1 MDRSKAIQLL
11 RAELDKHNLSSWGI
25 RLNQNANAPFL
36 GLCSHKDKVIILNA
50 HHVDQ
55 HPEAELT
62 NTIRH
67 EVAHAIVGPNHGHD
81 EVWAAKAKEIG
92 CDNVQPCANFSLSP
106 LVIDAIRSGAE
117 VEIVVDEQVV
127 RNYSYKITQLKDI
140 CEKCGKMA
148 VFDREMFIPSP
159 DDIQPDKK
167 IIFFKC
173 THFRIIELPKATPF
187 HLLTAG
193 GRKDCKHDWL
203 KNTCVDCGAY
213 RPFPFQ
219 VEGMKFAEL
228 ALSAGKGVGI
238 FDDMGLGKTIQ
249 ALGVLKYHPEWGPF
263 CFGVKSAIKFQWF
276 KAILA
281 WMGDEFLPQIINSSN
296 DIVIP
301 GLKCYIISYD
311 MLVFKTKK
319 LKSGKTVHQ
328 GFDVNKLI
336 NAGVKTLV
344 LDECQQLKNPDSSR
358 TQEIRKLAKSCKVIA
373 LSGTP
378 WKNNGAEFFSVLN
391 MIDPIRFNSYAGF
404 TRRWVETYYN
414 ANGVPK
420 LGGIKHPEQFQEF
433 TKDFVIRRERVT
445 VMPELPL
452 INRQKLYIQL
462 NEMENKVYGD
472 ATSEFVKWWNQHIID
487 GTENDATTGMH
498 LLAKLN
504 RLRHITGLAKI
515 PATLEFCEQ
524 FDEQAEIK
532 KLIIGVHHIDVG
544 TILYDE
550 LKERWEKEGYLVMKI
565 TGSMN
570 ALEKFQ
576 AQETFNST
584 NKVFCVASIL
594 AAGEG
599 MNLQTT
605 NNIYLHEREWNP
617 ANEQQYEDRIIRIG
631 QQSTSVTGT
640 YCLGADTIDD
650 LFDGI
655 VEGKRNRF
663 HKSMNKDERSNPAW
677 RENEVLQELANAI
690 VNKFNK
696 QNNKSTQLVRSA

>member
-1 MDRSKAIQLL
+1 MDRSRAISLL
-11 RAELDKHNLSSWGI
+11 RNELDSHNLTDWGI
-25 RLNQNANAPFL
+25 RLNQNVNAPFL
-36 GLCSHKDKVIILNA
+36 AMCSYKDKLIILNA

-55 HPEAELT
+55 HPEVELIC
-62 NTIRH
+62 TIKH
-67 EVAHAIVGPNHGHD
+67 EVAHALVGPNHGHD
-81 EVWAAKAKEIG
+81 AIWQEKARSIG
-92 CDNVQPCANFSLSP
+92 CDNTAACANYSLSP

-117 VEIVVDEQVV
+117 VEIITTEKTV
-127 RNYSYKITQLKDI
+127 REFEYRITQLKDK
-140 CEKCGKMA
+140 CEKCGKVA
-148 VFDREMFIPSP
+148 IFDREYTIPEFGNIP
-159 DDIQPDKK
+159 EKK
-167 IIFFKC
+167 VTIFKC
-173 THFRIIELPKATPF
+173 GHFRIVELPKSTPF
-187 HLLTAG
+187 HLLTSG
-193 GRKDCKHDWL
+193 GDKNCKHDWL
-203 KNTCVDCGAY
+203 KNTCLDCGAY
-213 RPFPFQ
+213 RPYPFQ

-276 KAILA
+276 KAILN

-301 GLKCYIISYD
+301 GLKAYIISYD

-336 NAGVKTLV
+336 AAGVKTLV

-404 TRRWVETYYN
+404 TRRWVDIYYN
-414 ANGVPK
+414 ASGVPK
-420 LGGIKHPEQFQEF
+420 LGGIKHPELFQEF
-433 TKDFVIRRERVT
+433 VKDFVIRRERVT

-462 NEMENKVYGD
+462 NEMESKVYND
-472 ATSEFVKWWNQHIID
+472 ETSSFVQWWNQHIIN
-487 GTENDATTGMH
+487 GTEDDATTGMH

-504 RLRHITGLAKI
+504 RMRHITGLAKI

-550 LKERWEKEGYLVMKI
+550 LKKRWEPEGYRVMKI

-570 ALEKFQ
+570 AMEKFN
-576 AQETFNST
+576 AQEEFNRT
-584 NKVFCVASIL
+584 PKVFCVASIL

-605 NNIYLHEREWNP
+605 NAIYLHEREWNP
-617 ANEQQYEDRIIRIG
+617 ANEQQFEDRIIRIG
-631 QQSTSVTGT
+631 QTATSVTGT

-663 HKSMNKDERSNPAW
+663 HKSMNKDERSNPQW
-677 RENEVLQELANAI
+677 SDSDILRDLAGAI
-690 VNKFNK
+690 VNKYNRERK
-696 QNNKSTQLVRSA
+696 AA